1 MTIKNLLIG
10 LIAAVCYCAV
20 LELWLPA
27 ELPVAP
33 GAAVAV
39 DYELPADFGAPADD
53 CAART
58 DCVSL

>member
-10 LIAAVCYCAV
+10 LIAAVCYCGV
-20 LELWLPA
+20 LELCLPA

-33 GAAVAV
+33 GPAVVV
-39 DYELPADFGAPADD
+39 DYELPADFEAPADD
-53 CAART
+53 CELRT